1 MFTEKNIPKLIIFT
15 PIIAV
20 ALIAILTIFIF
31 IETQNNYFEE
41 ESIRLETEFIQKQ
54 KRLLKKEIDTI
65 TNYITHQESI
75 YTNKAIEKVIKRTFI
90 LSSRVKQLY
99 SDLNLEVDSE
109 RQLEIVTN
117 LITT

>member
-20 ALIAILTIFIF
+20 ILIAISTIYIF

-54 KRLLKKEIDTI
+54 KRLLKKEINTI

-75 YTNKAIEKVIKRTFI
+75 YTNKAIEKVELT
-90 LSSRVKQLY
+90 
-99 SDLNLEVDSE
+99 LEVVFFENIHSLSQEPGPGVSGLDAW
-109 RQLEIVTN
+109 
-117 LITT
+117 